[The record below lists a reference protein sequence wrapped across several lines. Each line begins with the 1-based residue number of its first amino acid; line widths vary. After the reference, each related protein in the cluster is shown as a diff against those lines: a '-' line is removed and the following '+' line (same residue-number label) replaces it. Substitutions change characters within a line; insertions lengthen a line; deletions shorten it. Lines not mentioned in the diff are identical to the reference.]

1 MAIEKL
7 GGKKR
12 ILTSYDKLSDE
23 LLELFAQTYP
33 HGYRDAVVPVTK
45 PNGETIY
52 AVRIETDE
60 VSYLVRVE
68 VKIDAAGDFDEDEN
82 DSFEGENEPIEAAEQ
97 FAEEK
102 EEEDS
107 DFD

>member
-1 MAIEKL
+1 MAIEKQ
-7 GGKKR
+7 GSKKR
-12 ILTSYDKLSDE
+12 VLTSYDKLSDE

-52 AVRIETDE
+52 AVRLETAE

-68 VKIDAAGDFDEDEN
+68 VKIDAAGDYYEEEN
-82 DSFEGENEPIEAAEQ
+82 DSYENDNEPIEAADQ
-97 FAEEK
+97 FADEK
-102 EEEDS
+102 DDEDG